1 MFDIQLFL
9 PVLAQVALTAALSV
23 PTAAGRWSAAM
34 KREVNPKDIALGQ
47 RNWPKRVQQISNA
60 FNNQWESPTLF
71 YAGVGFAMIAGAGGA
86 LLVGLAWAYVA
97 SRAGHA
103 LVYVTSNFIPLR
115 FLVFII
121 GFLALLA
128 FWVVLGARALAA

>member
-1 MFDIQLFL
+1 MFDAALFL

-34 KREVNPKDIALGQ
+34 KREVHPKDVALGQ

-71 YAGVGFAMIAGAGGA
+71 YAGVAFAMIAGQGGV
-86 LLVGLAWAYVA
+86 LLVGLAWAYVVT
-97 SRAGHA
+97 RVGHA
-103 LVYVTSNFIPLR
+103 LVYATTNFVPLR
-115 FLVFII
+115 FLVFLL
-121 GFLALLA
+121 GFLMLLA
-128 FWVVLGARALAA
+128 FWVVLAVGALG